1 MNNSD
6 NPNMQNNLIDSNNI
20 LLLALYK
27 SVYPYF
33 SKVRRQFIALINCLD
48 KSEQNYIKQQ
58 LLKNVRN
65 SHWQQ
70 AEEELEEAKE
80 REIKVIS
87 ITSELYPQ
95 SLRHIDEP
103 PLLLFIKG
111 QLDFNN
117 IVAIVGSRR
126 ASQYGLLTAK
136 KIAHDLSES
145 GLTVISGLA
154 LGIDTAAHQGVL
166 QQQQTKTNS
175 AGRTIAVIG
184 SGLNHIYPSE
194 NNYLAEEIITNNG
207 TIISEYGLYSRSAK
221 HFFPERNRIIS
232 GLSSVV
238 VVAEASGKSGSLITA
253 RLAAEQGKNVFAI
266 PGQINSQYSVGTNYL
281 IKQGAGIFT
290 ELSDILAITSY
301 NKKIQQKVKVE
312 ISDPLLQA
320 SVRQIQEYLVQNF
333 EISKEQLFEI
343 LSNHPGQQNFIINQL
358 ELIEIIKINEAGNY
372 YLSK

>member
-1 MNNSD
+1 
-6 NPNMQNNLIDSNNI
+6 MQNNLIDSNNI